1 MKSYTYP
8 ALLSLLVVLLLPACF
23 PAIQLYQGASAD
35 FSKGAEKEMKDVLAT
50 RFDNAPADVVPTLS
64 QVLDIEGEGTSNN
77 LSYTQLY
84 QNALDK
90 LDKALKKKGAL
101 QESDVLGNALTVK
114 ALAAWKVKRYEEA
127 ESAAE
132 EARALFKTQEENSPR
147 DEVLSEAVPSL
158 ITLDMVYD
166 STNQLIEDLK
176 SITNTASDLPK
187 SEAMKLFSGF
197 QATYASAIQNEDA
210 SARCLLNAFA
220 DLDQVRAV
228 SDPDKKSVC
237 QFVLLSELTGLKNWY
252 DALFHI
258 DNVMKLSKVKQSD
271 AAVKNWI
278 TAERDRYEDKRKV
291 MMEELLESL
300 GGSEDHPTYAFWDS
314 KL

>member
-8 ALLSLLVVLLLPACF
+8 TILSLLVILLLPACF

-64 QVLDIEGEGTSNN
+64 QVLNTEGEGTSNN

-84 QNALDK
+84 QSALDK

-114 ALAAWKVKRYEEA
+114 ALAAWKLKRYEEA
-127 ESAAE
+127 ESAAA

-166 STNQLIEDLK
+166 STHQLIEDLK

-187 SEAMKLFSGF
+187 SEAMTLFANF
-197 QATYASAIQNEDA
+197 QAAYTTFIQNEDA
-210 SARCLLNAFA
+210 NSRCLLNAFD

-258 DNVMKLSKVKQSD
+258 DNVMKLSQVKQSEV
-271 AAVKNWI
+271 AVKNWI

-300 GGSEDHPTYAFWDS
+300 GGSEDHPTYTFWDS